1 MDIAT
6 LAGLIFGVVVIL
18 TAIMVSSGITIF
30 INVPGLLMV
39 CGGTFAATLIKFPFE
54 QVRGAFKVAGQAFT
68 KREEQLETL
77 IEQATTLCT
86 TVRKGGLLALEDAPV
101 DNAFFKKGLQLC
113 ADGNPGEFIRD
124 VLTREMEQSY
134 ERHQVGQEI
143 WRAIGESAPAF
154 GMIGTLVGLV
164 QMLVNLDDPSQLGPG
179 MALALLTTLYGA
191 LFANLVA
198 LPIADKLGIRSNQE
212 HIANSLIVE
221 AVVGIQ
227 QGANPRVL
235 HEMLE
240 AYLPSRERTE
250 YDPRRAT
257 APAPGEGP

>member
-6 LAGLIFGVVVIL
+6 LTGLIFGIVVIL
-18 TAIMVSSGITIF
+18 TAIMTSSGLTIF
-30 INVPGLLMV
+30 VNVPGLLMV

-54 QVRGAFKVAGQAFT
+54 QVRSAFKVAGHAFT
-68 KREEQLETL
+68 RREEEVQTL
-77 IEQATTLCT
+77 IEQATGLCM
-86 TVRKGGLLALEDAPV
+86 TVRKAGLLALEDAPV
-101 DNAFFKKGLQLC
+101 TNAFFQKGLQLC
-113 ADGNPGEFIRD
+113 ADGNSGDFIRD
-124 VLTREMEQSY
+124 VLNREMEQSA
-134 ERHQVGQEI
+134 ERHQVGHDI

-198 LPIADKLGIRSNQE
+198 LPIADKLAIRSTQE
-212 HIANSLIVE
+212 QIAHSLIIE

-235 HEMLE
+235 HEMLQ
-240 AYLPSRERTE
+240 AYLPSRERSE
-250 YDPRRAT
+250 YSAQAT
-257 APAPGEGP
+257 QPTAGAP

>member
-6 LAGLIFGVVVIL
+6 LVGLIFGVLVIL
-18 TAIMVSSGITIF
+18 VAILASSGIGIF

-39 CGGTFAATLIKFPFE
+39 CGGTFAATLIKFPLE
-54 QVRGAFKVAGQAFT
+54 QVKGAFKVAGQAFV
-68 KREEQLETL
+68 KREEKLETL
-77 IEQATTLCT
+77 IEQATTLCL

-113 ADGNPGEFIRD
+113 ADGNPGDFIRD
-124 VLTREMEQSY
+124 VLSRELDQSA
-134 ERHQVGQEI
+134 ERHAIGQDI

-164 QMLVNLDDPSQLGPG
+164 QMLVNLDDPTQLGPG

-198 LPIADKLGIRSNQE
+198 LPIADKLAIRSTQE
-212 HIANSLIVE
+212 QVANSLIIE

-240 AYLPSRERTE
+240 AYLPSRERSE
-250 YDPRRAT
+250 YDPQRSQAAAR
-257 APAPGEGP
+257 ES

>member
-6 LAGLIFGVVVIL
+6 LAGLVFGILVIL
-18 TAIMVSSGITIF
+18 TAIMVSSGIGIF

-54 QVRGAFKVAGQAFT
+54 QVRRAFRVAGQAFT
-68 KREEQLETL
+68 KREEELETL
-77 IEQATTLCT
+77 IDQATSLCL
-86 TVRKGGLLALEDAPV
+86 TVRKSGLLALEDAPIE
-101 DNAFFKKGLQLC
+101 NTFFKRGLQLC
-113 ADGNPGEFIRD
+113 ADGHPGDFIRD
-124 VLTREMEQSY
+124 ALSRELAQSA
-134 ERHQVGQEI
+134 ERHQVGQDI

-164 QMLVNLDDPSQLGPG
+164 QMLVNLDDPTQLGPG

-198 LPIADKLGIRSNQE
+198 LPIADKLATRSSQE
-212 HIANSLIVE
+212 QIANSLIIE

-235 HEMLE
+235 HEILE
-240 AYLPSRERTE
+240 AYLPSRERSG
-250 YDPRRAT
+250 YDPQRNAAVSR
-257 APAPGEGP
+257 ED

>member
-6 LAGLIFGVVVIL
+6 LFGLIFGIAVIL
-18 TAIMVSSGITIF
+18 IAILGSSGIGIF

-39 CGGTFAATLIKFPFE
+39 IGGTFAATLIKFPFDE
-54 QVRGAFKVAGQAFT
+54 VKGAFKVAAQAFT
-68 KREEQLETL
+68 KREEKLETL

-86 TVRKGGLLALEDAPV
+86 TVRKGGLLALEEAPV
-101 DNAFFKKGLQLC
+101 DNPFFRKGLQLC
-113 ADGNPGEFIRD
+113 ADGNPGDFIRD
-124 VLTREMEQSY
+124 ALNREMEQSA
-134 ERHQVGQEI
+134 ERHQVGQDI

-191 LFANLVA
+191 LFANLIA
-198 LPIADKLGIRSNQE
+198 LPIADKLSIRSSQE
-212 HIANSLIVE
+212 YVANSLIVE

-240 AYLPSRERTE
+240 AYLPSRHRTE
-250 YDPRRAT
+250 YVPPGSQPSRADR
-257 APAPGEGP
+257 

>member
-6 LAGLIFGVVVIL
+6 LFGLIFGVAIIL
-18 TAIMVSSGITIF
+18 IAILGSSGIGIF

-39 CGGTFAATLIKFPFE
+39 VGGTFAATLIKFPFDE
-54 QVRGAFKVAGQAFT
+54 VKGAFKVAAQAFT
-68 KREEQLETL
+68 KREEKLETL

-86 TVRKGGLLALEDAPV
+86 TVRKGGLLALEEAPV
-101 DNAFFKKGLQLC
+101 DNPFFQKGLQLC
-113 ADGNPGEFIRD
+113 ADGNPGDFIRD
-124 VLTREMEQSY
+124 ALNREMEQSA
-134 ERHQVGQEI
+134 ERHQVGQDI

-164 QMLVNLDDPSQLGPG
+164 QMLVALDDPSALGPG

-191 LFANLVA
+191 LFANLIA
-198 LPIADKLGIRSNQE
+198 LPIADKLAIRSTQE
-212 HIANSLIVE
+212 LVANSLIVE

-240 AYLPSRERTE
+240 AYLPSRNRSE
-250 YDPRRAT
+250 Y
-257 APAPGEGP
+257 APPGSQAARPEG

>member
-6 LAGLIFGVVVIL
+6 LAGLVFGIVVIL
-18 TAIMVSSGITIF
+18 TAIMVSSGISIF
-30 INVPGLLMV
+30 INVPGLLLV

-68 KREEQLETL
+68 KREEKLETL
-77 IEQATTLCT
+77 IEQATALCL

-101 DNAFFKKGLQLC
+101 ENSFFQKGLQLC
-113 ADGNPGEFIRD
+113 ADGNPGDFIRD
-124 VLTREMEQSY
+124 VLNRELEQSA
-134 ERHQVGQEI
+134 ERHQVGHEI

-198 LPIADKLGIRSNQE
+198 LPIADKLAIRSTQE
-212 HIANSLIVE
+212 QIANSLIVE

-235 HEMLE
+235 HETLE
-240 AYLPSRERTE
+240 AYLPSRERSE
-250 YDPRRAT
+250 Y
-257 APAPGEGP
+257 APARASDNKAGS

>member
-6 LAGLIFGVVVIL
+6 LAGLIFGILVIL
-18 TAIMVSSGITIF
+18 TAIMVSSGIGIF

-54 QVRGAFKVAGQAFT
+54 QVRSAFSVAGQAFT
-68 KREEQLETL
+68 KSEEKLETL
-77 IEQATTLCT
+77 IDQATSLCL
-86 TVRKGGLLALEDAPV
+86 TVRKSGLLALEDAPV
-101 DNAFFKKGLQLC
+101 DSAFFKRGLQLC
-113 ADGNPGEFIRD
+113 ADGNPGDFIRET
-124 VLTREMEQSY
+124 LTREMEQSA
-134 ERHQVGQEI
+134 ERHQVGQDI
-143 WRAIGESAPAF
+143 WRAIGEAAPAF

-164 QMLVNLDDPSQLGPG
+164 QMLVNLDDPTQLGPG

-198 LPIADKLGIRSNQE
+198 LPIADKLGTRSSQE
-212 HIANSLIVE
+212 QIANALIIE

-235 HEMLE
+235 HEILE
-240 AYLPSRERTE
+240 AYLPSRERSGYE
-250 YDPRRAT
+250 PQRHLAARR
-257 APAPGEGP
+257 ED